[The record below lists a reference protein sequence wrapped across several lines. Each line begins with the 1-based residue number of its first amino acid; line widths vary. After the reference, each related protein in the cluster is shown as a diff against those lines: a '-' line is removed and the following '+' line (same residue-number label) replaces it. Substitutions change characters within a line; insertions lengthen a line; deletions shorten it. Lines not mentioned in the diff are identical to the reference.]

1 MTKNNFSMVD
11 KDTTIPFTNGY
22 SLFADA
28 KNPEWFLKF
37 KRKAFESY
45 LKQYDLIDDKVKN
58 FISCDDFCDVDINL
72 VPSLEM
78 LLKYPM
84 LDIESYTMVLVN
96 GKYCPELSSEEDL
109 PFSVF
114 SDGIGLS
121 ISDDGDFLNG
131 KLKCDEN
138 PLVAL
143 NSAYLSN
150 GVVVDIE
157 SGVKLSKPIHIISII
172 CGDDEKFFLNP
183 RVFVKVG
190 DNVSVDIIES
200 NLSMD
205 EKYFENK
212 VLQFN
217 IGKNSF
223 VNHYRYFNVS
233 KNSLVTE
240 NDFFDLDDGAE
251 LNQISFAKNLGF
263 LNKVYDFSIGESAKL
278 SSLVSVDAK
287 LKNLVGVDAIIRHL
301 KNGGQSDV
309 SLFAIANDD
318 AEVDFKTSV
327 ECVKNISGVNTN
339 QISRIILNSLKA
351 SGRIKPLQ
359 NIASEKV
366 KAYHGA
372 VVSGVNPKDL
382 FFLQSRGLDEQDAKM
397 LVLKSCLANILQN
410 IHNEKIYDEFYNLI
424 WL

>member
-1 MTKNNFSMVD
+1 MTKNNLSMVD
-11 KDTTIPFTNGY
+11 KGVTIPFTNGY

-45 LKQYDLIDDKVKN
+45 LKQYDLIDGKVKN
-58 FISCDDFCDVDINL
+58 FISADEFCEVDINL
-72 VPSLEM
+72 FPSLDM
-78 LLKYPM
+78 LSKYPM
-84 LDIESYTMVLVN
+84 LDVEAYTMVLVN
-96 GKYCPELSSEEDL
+96 GRYCPELSSEEEL

-114 SDGIGLS
+114 SDGMGLS
-121 ISDDGDFLNG
+121 LSDDGDFLNE

-150 GVVVDIE
+150 GIVIDIE
-157 SGVKLSKPIHIISII
+157 KDTKLSKPIHIVSIV
-172 CGDDEKFFLNP
+172 CGDDDKFFLNP
-183 RVFVKVG
+183 RVFVNVG
-190 DNVSVDIIES
+190 ENASVDIIES

-240 NDFFDLDDGAE
+240 NDFFDLGDGAE

-278 SSLVSVDAK
+278 SSLVSVDTK
-287 LKNLVGVDAIIRHL
+287 SKNIVDIDAVIRHL
-301 KNGGQSDV
+301 KDGGKSDV
-309 SLFAIANDD
+309 SLFAVANDE
-318 AEVDFKTSV
+318 AEVNFKTSV
-327 ECVKNISGVNTN
+327 ECVKNISGINTN

-382 FFLQSRGLDEQDAKM
+382 FFLESRGLDEQEAKD

-410 IHNEKIYDEFYNLI
+410 IHNEKIYDAFYNLI